1 MSTKPY
7 KGFEPKWMLQ
17 RAPENS
23 YRSIFRWGD
32 PDFFKYPKESLYKY
46 VKKRCNLKDEEF
58 MQYNDDLGLDP
69 VNLGEEHAPKID
81 KKHVKAIAAIVGE
94 KNVSQSDYDRLAV
107 SYGQTMY
114 DLLRMRHRRF
124 DSLPDLVVF
133 PETSEQIEKIVA
145 YVTKNKIPLY
155 VYGGG
160 SSVTRGVEPINGG
173 VSLDMR
179 RNFNKVI
186 KPLQFRQVCPDQSSS
201 KRFKTLRAFSA
212 QNVRTP
218 AVTSRSRLNIP
229 PSAVGPSHAVPVR
242 TAPITAP

>member
-160 SSVTRGVEPINGG
+160 SSVYK
-173 VSLDMR
+173 R
-179 RNFNKVI
+179 R
-186 KPLQFRQVCPDQSSS
+186 
-201 KRFKTLRAFSA
+201 
-212 QNVRTP
+212 
-218 AVTSRSRLNIP
+218 
-229 PSAVGPSHAVPVR
+229 
-242 TAPITAP
+242 

>member
-81 KKHVKAIAAIVGE
+81 K
-94 KNVSQSDYDRLAV
+94 N
-107 SYGQTMY
+107 T
-114 DLLRMRHRRF
+114 
-124 DSLPDLVVF
+124 
-133 PETSEQIEKIVA
+133 
-145 YVTKNKIPLY
+145 
-155 VYGGG
+155 
-160 SSVTRGVEPINGG
+160 
-173 VSLDMR
+173 
-179 RNFNKVI
+179 
-186 KPLQFRQVCPDQSSS
+186 
-201 KRFKTLRAFSA
+201 
-212 QNVRTP
+212 
-218 AVTSRSRLNIP
+218 
-229 PSAVGPSHAVPVR
+229 
-242 TAPITAP
+242 

>member
-94 KNVSQSDYDRLAV
+94 KKRLRP
-107 SYGQTMY
+107 S
-114 DLLRMRHRRF
+114 RRF
-124 DSLPDLVVF
+124 
-133 PETSEQIEKIVA
+133 
-145 YVTKNKIPLY
+145 
-155 VYGGG
+155 
-160 SSVTRGVEPINGG
+160 
-173 VSLDMR
+173 
-179 RNFNKVI
+179 
-186 KPLQFRQVCPDQSSS
+186 
-201 KRFKTLRAFSA
+201 LRTD
-212 QNVRTP
+212 NVRSSQN
-218 AVTSRSRLNIP
+218 AS
-229 PSAVGPSHAVPVR
+229 PSF
-242 TAPITAP
+242 

>member
-114 DLLRMRHRRF
+114 DL
-124 DSLPDLVVF
+124 SL
-133 PETSEQIEKIVA
+133 IHI
-145 YVTKNKIPLY
+145 
-155 VYGGG
+155 
-160 SSVTRGVEPINGG
+160 
-173 VSLDMR
+173 
-179 RNFNKVI
+179 
-186 KPLQFRQVCPDQSSS
+186 
-201 KRFKTLRAFSA
+201 
-212 QNVRTP
+212 
-218 AVTSRSRLNIP
+218 
-229 PSAVGPSHAVPVR
+229 
-242 TAPITAP
+242 

>member
-107 SYGQTMY
+107 SYG
-114 DLLRMRHRRF
+114 H
-124 DSLPDLVVF
+124 
-133 PETSEQIEKIVA
+133 
-145 YVTKNKIPLY
+145 YVLKSNGNKGHNRKPRTNYFTTNIFSTK
-155 VYGGG
+155 
-160 SSVTRGVEPINGG
+160 
-173 VSLDMR
+173 
-179 RNFNKVI
+179 
-186 KPLQFRQVCPDQSSS
+186 
-201 KRFKTLRAFSA
+201 
-212 QNVRTP
+212 
-218 AVTSRSRLNIP
+218 
-229 PSAVGPSHAVPVR
+229 
-242 TAPITAP
+242 

>member
-1 MSTKPY
+1 
-7 KGFEPKWMLQ
+7 
-17 RAPENS
+17 
-23 YRSIFRWGD
+23 
-32 PDFFKYPKESLYKY
+32 
-46 VKKRCNLKDEEF
+46 

-69 VNLGEEHAPKID
+69 VKLGEEHAPKID

-160 SSVTRGVEPINGG
+160 SSVTRGVEPLTAAFLLICAATSTR
-173 VSLDMR
+173 SLNSMR
-179 RNFNKVI
+179 PTR
-186 KPLQFRQVCPDQSSS
+186 PLPFRQVCPDQSSR

-212 QNVRTP
+212 QSVRTP